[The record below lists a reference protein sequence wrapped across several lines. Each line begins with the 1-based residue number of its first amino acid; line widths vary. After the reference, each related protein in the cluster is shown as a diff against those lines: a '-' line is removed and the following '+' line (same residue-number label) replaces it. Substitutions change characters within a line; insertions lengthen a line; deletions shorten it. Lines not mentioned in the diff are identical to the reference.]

1 MIRQRL
7 GSAAVSLATL
17 LASMGLWLALPA
29 TAGAATITVTTTAD
43 VMANDGECSLREAVI
58 AANTDAAVDTCAA
71 GSSSDLDT
79 ILVPAGHYALAI
91 AGADEDDAATG
102 DLDIT
107 GDTGIEGDFAAGGA
121 GATIIDGGG
130 LDRVFDVHADPGRV
144 VFRHV
149 TITGGSTV
157 DGGGGIRSS
166 TDETADDD
174 QCVAGH
180 DVLLANAV
188 ISGNQAAFGGGVAVG
203 ICAGLEGEWSSIV
216 DNVATGFGGG
226 IATDVL
232 SSIVM
237 RTSTISGNLAGSTG
251 GGVAATGIL
260 LGTLTF
266 SDVVDNEA
274 EVGGGLHVSDQPLT
288 NFNVLSSILAH
299 NVGGD
304 CVFVGSVV
312 IDGVDSLASDGT
324 CTWQGSGNLAAT
336 DPLLMPRDSDP
347 YSYRLQAGSTAIDA
361 ATTDPLC
368 SELADQYGN
377 SRPLD
382 GDGDGVA
389 RCDIG
394 AFEAPAIATATPS
407 QVPDT
412 AAGAGSDGSTAP
424 LASLMLVPMLM
435 AGLGCLALA
444 VAVSRRR

>member
-29 TAGAATITVTTTAD
+29 TAAAATITVTTTAD
-43 VMANDGECSLREAVI
+43 VVADDGECSLREAVI

-71 GSSSDLDT
+71 GTTTDLDN

-107 GDTGIEGDFAAGGA
+107 GDTGIEGDFGA

-157 DGGGGIRSS
+157 EGGGGIRSS

-188 ISGNQAAFGGGVAVG
+188 ISGNLAAFGGGVAVG

-216 DNVATGFGGG
+216 DNVATEYGGG

-232 SSIVM
+232 SSVVM
-237 RTSTISGNLAGSTG
+237 RASTISGNLAGSTG

-274 EVGGGLHVSDQPLT
+274 EVGGGLHVSDHPLT

-312 IDGVDSLASDGT
+312 IDGVDSLASDDT
-324 CTWQGSGNLAAT
+324 CTWEGSGNLAAT
-336 DPLLMPRDSDP
+336 DPLLMPRDSNP
-347 YSYRLQAGSTAIDA
+347 ISYRLQAGSPAIDA
-361 ATTDPLC
+361 ATADPLC
-368 SELADQYGN
+368 GELADQYGN

-394 AFEAPAIATATPS
+394 AFEAPAIAIATPS

-412 AAGAGSDGSTAP
+412 ASGAQSDGSTAP
-424 LASLMLVPMLM
+424 VASLMLVPMLVGM
-435 AGLGCLALA
+435 LGCLALA